1 MPIENDVTEIS
12 TIAWAAWLLP
22 CCEEGCAWYLQV
34 WRHTCTTCLDYSPAP
49 TLWLCQLCAQLDFG
63 SRISDWSSIQVWT
76 ALERYSSP
84 RHEVRGF
91 CLSINDCTQ
100 IDLHTHKKRLF
111 RLLNYIPILFH
122 PILFLCSSVNIFLFC
137 AREMF
142 LFCEWLCGYD
152 FCLCWISIC
161 ASELFCISTTC
172 AFFKGTMKG

>member
-12 TIAWAAWLLP
+12 TVAWAAWLLA

-34 WRHTCTTCLDYSPAP
+34 WSHTCTTCLDYSPAP

-63 SRISDWSSIQVWT
+63 SRISDRSSIQVWT

-91 CLSINDCTQ
+91 CISVNDGTQ
-100 IDLHTHKKRLF
+100 IDLHTHTKKRLF

-122 PILFLCSSVNIFLFC
+122 PILFLCSMVIFLFC

-142 LFCEWLCGYD
+142 LFCEVLCGYEW
-152 FCLCWISIC
+152 FLSVSNKHLCKWII
-161 ASELFCISTTC
+161 LYLDYQCIL
-172 AFFKGTMKG
+172 